1 MRAVIAVSL
10 NGRAYQLEDDAH
22 AALAQYLATAE
33 RALEGNPDRAE
44 ILADLEQAIADKCE
58 RCLGTH
64 KTVLTQ
70 AQIEQVIGE
79 MGPVEGG
86 GGPQAARA
94 GAAAAHEQTAGAVF
108 AAGAAPAAPKR
119 LYQISEGALL
129 SGVCKGIA
137 VYFDMDVTVVRLLF
151 ILAAILTGGAA
162 ILAYIVM
169 MFVVPYAQ
177 TPEEVAAAGGV
188 PFNARVLVEQWKRKA
203 AQFADAAAHAA
214 RINGSTAERARW
226 RAEWRR
232 ARWQWRQEW
241 RRSRAEWR
249 ARRSEPYR
257 FSAWGANPLPPAPP
271 LPPLAAFLSGLGWAV
286 LGILVALVTLAW
298 LFALLSVL
306 ATGAVFGWSIGHL
319 PLWAAVIVLIVL
331 YQLVVAP
338 LRALRYAHS
347 PYFYAYRYRAHA
359 LADAIIGLVLLALLL
374 WVLGF
379 HMPALQHLFDWLR
392 TQIAPLWRG
401 GGRAAPSPAH

>member
-1 MRAVIAVSL
+1 MRPVIAVSL

-22 AALAQYLATAE
+22 AALARYLAAAE

-58 RCLGTH
+58 RFLSMH
-64 KTVLTQ
+64 KTVLTP
-70 AQIEQVIGE
+70 AEIEQVIGE

-86 GGPQAARA
+86 GPQAARA
-94 GAAAAHEQTAGAVF
+94 GAAPAHEQPAGTDC
-108 AAGAAPAAPKR
+108 AAGAAPKR

-129 SGVCKGIA
+129 SGVCTGIA
-137 VYFDMDVTVVRLLF
+137 VYFDVDVTVVRLLF
-151 ILAAILTGGAA
+151 VLAAVLTGGAA

-177 TPEEVAAAGGV
+177 TPEEIAAAGGV
-188 PFNARVLVEQWKRKA
+188 PFNARVLVEHWKRKA

-214 RINGSTAERARW
+214 RIDGSPDERARW

-232 ARWQWRQEW
+232 ARWQWKQEW

-249 ARRSEPYR
+249 ARRWGPYR
-257 FSAWGANPLPPAPP
+257 FSAWGANPMPPAPP

-298 LFALLSVL
+298 LFALLSLL
-306 ATGAVFGWSIGHL
+306 ATGALFGWSIGHL

-331 YQLVVAP
+331 YQLVVSP

-359 LADAIIGLVLLALLL
+359 LADAVIGLVLLALLL
-374 WVLGF
+374 WLLGF
-379 HMPALQHLFDWLR
+379 HMPALQHLVDWLG
-392 TQIAPLWRG
+392 TQIAQISPLWRG
-401 GGRAAPSPAH
+401 GTPAAPSPAH

>member
-1 MRAVIAVSL
+1 MRPVIAVSL
-10 NGRAYQLEDDAH
+10 NGRAYQLEDGAH
-22 AALAQYLATAE
+22 AALAQYLAAAE

-44 ILADLEQAIADKCE
+44 ILADLEQAIANKCE
-58 RCLGTH
+58 RFLSTH
-64 KTVLTQ
+64 KTVLRQ
-70 AQIEQVIGE
+70 AEIEQVIGE

-86 GGPQAARA
+86 GAPQGAPA
-94 GAAAAHEQTAGAVF
+94 GAAPAHEQAAGAGS
-108 AAGAAPAAPKR
+108 AAGAAAAPKR

-137 VYFDMDVTVVRLLF
+137 VYFDVDVTVVRLLF
-151 ILAAILTGGAA
+151 VLAAILTGGAA

-214 RINGSTAERARW
+214 RIDGSPDERARR

-232 ARWQWRQEW
+232 ARWQWKQEW

-249 ARRSEPYR
+249 ARRWGPYH
-257 FSAWGANPLPPAPP
+257 FSTWGANPVPPAPP

-298 LFALLSVL
+298 LFALLSLL
-306 ATGAVFGWSIGHL
+306 ATGAVFGWSVGHL

-331 YQLVVAP
+331 YQLVVSP

-379 HMPALQHLFDWLR
+379 HMPALQHLLDWLR
-392 TQIAPLWRG
+392 AQIAPLWRSG
-401 GGRAAPSPAH
+401 VPAARSSAH

>member
-1 MRAVIAVSL
+1 MRPVIAASL

-22 AALAQYLATAE
+22 AALAQYLAAAE

-58 RCLGTH
+58 RLLGPH
-64 KTVLTQ
+64 KTVLTE
-70 AQIEQVIGE
+70 AEIERVIGE

-86 GGPQAARA
+86 AGPQGARA
-94 GAAAAHEQTAGAVF
+94 GAAPAHEPPPGPGS
-108 AAGAAPAAPKR
+108 AAGAAPKR

-137 VYFDMDVTVVRLLF
+137 VYFDVDVTVVRLSF
-151 ILAAILTGGAA
+151 VLAAVLTGGAA

-177 TPEEVAAAGGV
+177 TPEEVAAAGGL

-214 RINGSTAERARW
+214 RTDGSPDERARW
-226 RAEWRR
+226 RAEWRQ

-249 ARRSEPYR
+249 ARRWGPYR
-257 FSAWGANPLPPAPP
+257 RGAWDASPLPPAPP

-298 LFALLSVL
+298 LFALLSLL
-306 ATGAVFGWSIGHL
+306 ATGAVFGWSLGHL

-331 YQLVVAP
+331 YQLVVSP

-347 PYFYAYRYRAHA
+347 PYCYAHRYRAHA
-359 LADAIIGLVLLALLL
+359 LADAIMGLALLALLL
-374 WVLGF
+374 WVLGL
-379 HMPALQHLFDWLR
+379 HVPALQHRIDWLHA
-392 TQIAPLWRG
+392 QIAPLWRG
-401 GGRAAPSPAH
+401 GARAASNPTH